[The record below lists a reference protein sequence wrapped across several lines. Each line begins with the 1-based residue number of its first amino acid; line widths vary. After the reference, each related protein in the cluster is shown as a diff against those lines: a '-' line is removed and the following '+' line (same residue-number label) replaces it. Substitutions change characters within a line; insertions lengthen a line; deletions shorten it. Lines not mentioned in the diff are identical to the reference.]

1 MMEKEKPRIGVYFW
15 IQGSGIDQA
24 IDFEGLIQKTGKQ
37 KVVGQVSVLSDL
49 FSSTLAEM
57 LKTDIQEHGV
67 NRFLWIGRF
76 GDQQLATIQDTSA
89 SLGINPYLHYWFD
102 LVEQGI
108 TAMHVDQE
116 LRGKKAFVLIK
127 MALARTRLLE
137 PLEPEKVP
145 ASEDLLVIG
154 AGVSGLHA
162 ADSVS
167 ALGKTVHIVERES
180 GVGGNV
186 ARLSRFYPRICDPHC
201 GLEFILDRLI
211 ASKQVF
217 FHTCSELSALSG
229 SPGNF
234 TAKVRKRPRYVDER
248 RCNACG
254 ECARVCPVETA
265 QSFPHSEVVP
275 PEVGGSSVSPNLF
288 QFRQKAIHPSQ
299 PLPFPLAYTIDR
311 DRCPSECKACV
322 DACPTKAVNLDQTE
336 TEEEIQT
343 GAVLVTTGWEPYP
356 LSKVEEYGYG
366 RYPNVVSNLDM
377 ERILGVEDANQ
388 AVFPGFSL
396 GGLKQVGFIQ
406 CAGSRDERHLPYCS
420 SVCCSVT
427 LKQILHLSQ
436 ILPDTRFFVFYMH
449 IRTAGFE
456 EDLYRQAREIGN
468 VVFIKDRPAKVNQN
482 PTTGQLNITVLDP
495 ALDKKLEFHLDLL
508 VLSGGMCPSSA
519 SKQISELVNLPQ
531 NRFDFFESHQQCFP
545 EESQRS
551 GIFVG
556 GCARQPQNVA
566 QSIESS
572 HQAAIKALPF
582 LQGEITIEPT
592 YPVLDKTKCDQCK
605 RCMEDC
611 PYSSFVFDEKE
622 FPMPVLSKCRQCGNC
637 MGVCPIIAISIR
649 NNTIKQSA
657 AQIQVLENSF
667 MGPKEPLVLAF
678 LCENDAYK
686 ASRNAAYQGLKIPPN
701 VVFLKVSCAGNVNNA
716 LLADA
721 LSIGIDGIFIGGCK
735 DDHCHHVW
743 GNRLV
748 EKRSEDL
755 SDKLKTMRIEPER
768 IRFENIEIRDSK
780 KYVDLMT
787 AFIADLK
794 KMGPNPFKI

>member
-1 MMEKEKPRIGVYFW
+1 MEKEKPRIGVYFW
-15 IQGSGIDQA
+15 IQGSGLDQDIDL
-24 IDFEGLIQKTGKQ
+24 EGLIQKTGKQ
-37 KVVGQVSVLSDL
+37 KVVAQVSVLSDL
-49 FSSTLAEM
+49 FSNTLAEM

-76 GDQQLATIQDTSA
+76 GDRQLATIQDTSA

-108 TAMHVDQE
+108 TAMHVDQV

-145 ASEDLLVIG
+145 ASEDLLIIG

-180 GVGGNV
+180 GVGGKV

-217 FHTCSELSALSG
+217 FHTCSELLALSG

-234 TAKVRKRPRYVDER
+234 MAKVRKQPRYVDER

-265 QSFPHSEVVP
+265 KSLPHSEVVP
-275 PEVGGSSVSPNLF
+275 PEVGGSSASANLF

-299 PLPFPLAYTIDR
+299 PLPFPLAYIIDR
-311 DRCPSECKACV
+311 DRCPLECKACV

-343 GAVLVTTGWEPYP
+343 GAVLVTTGWDPYP

-482 PTTGQLNITVLDP
+482 PTTGQLNIMVLDP

-519 SKQISELVNLPQ
+519 SKQISELLNLPQ

-551 GIFVG
+551 GILVG

-686 ASRNAAYQGLKIPPN
+686 ASRNAAYLGLKIPPN

>member
-1 MMEKEKPRIGVYFW
+1 MMEKEKPRVGVYIW
-15 IQGSGIDQA
+15 IQGSRLDQIIDL
-24 IDFEGLIQKTGKQ
+24 EGLVEKTGKQ
-37 KVVGQVSVLSDL
+37 KIVGQVRVLSDL
-49 FSSTLAEM
+49 WSDNLVEM
-57 LKTDIQEHGV
+57 LQHDIQEQGV

-76 GDQQLATIQDTSA
+76 GDHQVRIIREKSA
-89 SLGINPYLHYWFD
+89 SLSVNPYLHYWFD
-102 LVEQGI
+102 LEEQGI
-108 TAMHVDQE
+108 TSASVDIKIRE
-116 LRGKKAFVLIK
+116 KKALALIK
-127 MALARTRLLE
+127 MAVARTRLLE
-137 PLEPEKVP
+137 PLEPEKIP
-145 ASEDLLVIG
+145 ASDELLVIG

-162 ADSVS
+162 ADSVAS
-167 ALGKTVHIVERES
+167 LGKTVHVLERES

-186 ARLSRFYPRICDPHC
+186 AQLSRFYPRICDPHC
-201 GLEFILDRLI
+201 GLEFILDRLVE
-211 ASKQVF
+211 SKRVF
-217 FHTCSELSALSG
+217 LHTHSELVALSG

-234 TAKVRKRPRYVDER
+234 TAKFRKRPRYVNEA
-248 RCNACG
+248 RCNGCG
-254 ECARVCPVETA
+254 ECVHVCPVETIHA
-265 QSFPHSEVVP
+265 VPHSKVML
-275 PEVGGSSVSPNLF
+275 PEEDGSNVLRNLF
-288 QFRQKAIHPSQ
+288 QFKQKAIHPSR
-299 PLPFPLAYTIDR
+299 PMSFPAAYTIDR
-311 DRCPSECKACV
+311 DRCPPGCEECV
-322 DACPTKAVNLDQTE
+322 GACPSKAVDLEQKE
-336 TEEEIQT
+336 IEAEIQA

-356 LSKVEEYGYG
+356 LSEVEEYGYG
-366 RYPNVVSNLDM
+366 RYPNVISNLEM
-377 ERILGVEDANQ
+377 ERILAVEDKNES
-388 AVFPGFSL
+388 VLPGFSL
-396 GGLKQVGFIQ
+396 GKLKQVGFIQ

-449 IRTAGFE
+449 IRSAGFE
-456 EDLYRQAREIGN
+456 EELYRQTRESGN
-468 VVFIKDRPAKVNQN
+468 VVFIKDRPARVNHDPN
-482 PTTGQLNITVLDP
+482 TGRLNITVLDP
-495 ALDKKLEFHLDLL
+495 ALDKKLEFDLDLM
-508 VLSGGMCPSSA
+508 VLSGGMCPSSE
-519 SKQISELVNLPQ
+519 SKKISELLNLPQ

-545 EESQRS
+545 EETQRT
-551 GIFVG
+551 GIFAG

-611 PYSSFVFDEKE
+611 PYSSFIFDEKE
-622 FPMPVLSKCRQCGNC
+622 FPLPVLSTCRQCGNC
-637 MGVCPIIAISIR
+637 MGVCPIVAISIR

-667 MGPKEPLVLAF
+667 MGPKEPIVLAF

-686 ASRNAAYQGLKIPPN
+686 AAQKAAYDGMEIPPN

-721 LSIGIDGIFIGGCK
+721 LSLGIDGIFIGGCK
-735 DDHCHHVW
+735 DDHCHYVW
-743 GNRLV
+743 GNQLV
-748 EKRSEDL
+748 EKRSDDL

-780 KYVDLMT
+780 KYVDVMT
-787 AFIADLK
+787 AFVEDLK